1 MKKILSI
8 TLSLILMASV
18 FVPLSASAASWPEP
32 PKSDKTFA
40 INGAGATFPY
50 PLIDTW
56 RVEYNKLHPNVN
68 LNYQSIGSG
77 GGVKQHT
84 ERTVN
89 FGASDAPLTAA
100 EANLASGT
108 LHIPEAIGSVVMAYY
123 LPEVPKSGLKLTG
136 EIVADIYLGKI
147 KRWNDPKIAEL
158 NPETKMPDRPIL
170 VTRRSDGSG
179 TTYVFTDYLSKVSKE
194 WAAKVGVG
202 KSVPWPTG
210 VGAAGNEGVAWAT
223 RNTKYAIGYVELAYA
238 FQNGMTY
245 AYLQNADK
253 TKFIEPNLESVF
265 AAVSAFDVDQLPKA
279 EADWSKVSITNAP
292 GANSYPIASFTYLLL
307 YENIDRSVKSMDEA
321 KALIHLVH
329 WMITDGQKF
338 SKPLLYDP
346 LPPAVQELGKQGLA
360 RITFNG
366 ETVWNYGSAKQ
377 AGIEPIKSDTADK
390 KTEPKKTEPKKT
402 ETKKTEPKKTE
413 TKKTET
419 KKTETKKT
427 ETKKTETKKTETK
440 KTETKKTEPKP
451 KTTTKPTTVKPTS
464 SN

>member
-1 MKKILSI
+1 
-8 TLSLILMASV
+8 
-18 FVPLSASAASWPEP
+18 
-32 PKSDKTFA
+32 
-40 INGAGATFPY
+40 
-50 PLIDTW
+50 
-56 RVEYNKLHPNVN
+56 
-68 LNYQSIGSG
+68 
-77 GGVKQHT
+77 
-84 ERTVN
+84 
-89 FGASDAPLTAA
+89 
-100 EANLASGT
+100 
-108 LHIPEAIGSVVMAYY
+108 
-123 LPEVPKSGLKLTG
+123 
-136 EIVADIYLGKI
+136 
-147 KRWNDPKIAEL
+147 
-158 NPETKMPDRPIL
+158 
-170 VTRRSDGSG
+170 
-179 TTYVFTDYLSKVSKE
+179 VFTDYLSKVSKE
-194 WAAKVGVG
+194 WATKVGAG

-265 AAVSAFDVDQLPKA
+265 AAVSAFNVDQLPKA

-377 AGIEPIKSDTADK
+377 TGIEPIKSDTADK
-390 KTEPKKTEPKKT
+390 KTEQKKTEPKKT
-402 ETKKTEPKKTE
+402 EQKKTEPKKTE
-413 TKKTET
+413 KKKTEL
-419 KKTETKKT
+419 
-427 ETKKTETKKTETK
+427 
-440 KTETKKTEPKP
+440 KP

-464 SN
+464 SK